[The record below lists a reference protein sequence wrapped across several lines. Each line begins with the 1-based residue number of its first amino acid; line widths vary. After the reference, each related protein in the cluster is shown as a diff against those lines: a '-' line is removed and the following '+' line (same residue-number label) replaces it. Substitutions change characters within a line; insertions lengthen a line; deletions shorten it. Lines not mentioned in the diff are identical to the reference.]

1 MLQCL
6 NLKKIKLIELSVNH
20 AEEKKIIGRPIY
32 RSITKKMLHNSRK
45 AKKQNKKVCIIEKMK
60 KVVQTSVI

>member
-32 RSITKKMLHNSRK
+32 RSITKKMLHNSLK
-45 AKKQNKKVCIIEKMK
+45 AKNKTK
-60 KVVQTSVI
+60 KCVLLRK

>member
-45 AKKQNKKVCIIEKMK
+45 AKNKTK
-60 KVVQTSVI
+60 KCVLLRK